1 MKKII
6 SFNYNGSNL
15 DNWGLNLLPSIG
27 LQGNK
32 TRIEYINVIFLFW
45 SLQICFNK

>member
-1 MKKII
+1 MKEII

-15 DNWGLNLLPSIG
+15 DNCGLNLLPSIG

-45 SLQICFNK
+45 SLQIYFNK